1 MQGGRSRR
9 RRRGRRHRSGGGVL
23 EIEITTES
31 VDDILDPVRVHIK
44 RIPACT
50 NEIIITFS
58 QE

>member
-1 MQGGRSRR
+1 MQSRR
-9 RRRGRRHRSGGGVL
+9 PRRRGRGRRHGSGGGVL

-31 VDDILDPVRVHIK
+31 VDDVLDPVRVHIK